1 MDNLIK
7 KEIIKNNDK
16 FLEDLI
22 TFLKINTVK
31 DGALENMPFGKGVAR
46 GLAFLLNWS
55 KQQGFTVINLNEM
68 IGYLEYGES
77 EEYIAVLGHL
87 DVVLAGNNWVT
98 DPFEPVIMENKIYAR
113 GALDD
118 KGPLF
123 ANLYAIKILKD
134 LGYYPKTKI
143 RIIFGTD
150 EESRGLGINYY
161 NSKEKP
167 PIMGYTPDSVFPVV
181 FAEKGIFTYWLN
193 KKNNNFANQIF
204 NLKGGE
210 RSNVVPDYCEVTLK
224 NLNFDLVAQLNDFLQ
239 QYNTNYQYQFEI
251 KNDNGSWKIQ
261 SHGITAHASTPEEGN
276 NAIHNLLKLITWLPL
291 VHDDNYN
298 FIKFIANNFTYDGA
312 KMNCQVKNTEMGDL
326 TMSLGLIEQDD
337 KVIKCKFN
345 VRYPQNTN
353 MPDLITRLTKIIDP
367 FDIYLSEENDTP
379 ALYFSKTTPMIQILH
394 NTYQKVT
401 GYQDELVPSKGST
414 YAKLMPNIVA
424 FGATFPGEETTE
436 HQPNEFID
444 LQKLFKAME
453 IYANAMIALSK

>member
-1 MDNLIK
+1 MDDLIK
-7 KEIIKNNDK
+7 KEIIKNHDQ
-16 FLEDLI
+16 FLKDLI

-31 DGALENMPFGKGVAR
+31 DVALDNMPFGKGVAQ

-55 KQQGFTVINLNEM
+55 KQQGFKVVNLNEM

-87 DVVLAGNNWVT
+87 DVVPAGNNWVT
-98 DPFEPVIMENKIYAR
+98 NPFEPVMIENKIYAR

-193 KKNNNFANQIF
+193 KKINNFANQIF

-224 NLNFDLVAQLNDFLQ
+224 NLNFNLPDYLNDFLK
-239 QYNTNYQYQFEI
+239 QYNTNKQYQFKI
-251 KNDNGSWKIQ
+251 KNNNDSWIIT
-261 SHGITAHASTPEEGN
+261 SHGVTAHASTPEEGV
-276 NAIHNLLKLITWLPL
+276 NAIHNLLKLIAWLPL
-291 VHDDNYN
+291 EYDDSYD
-298 FIKFIANNFTYDGA
+298 FIKFMANNFTFDGA
-312 KMNCQVKNTEMGDL
+312 KMNCQVENVEMGAL
-326 TMSLGLIEQDD
+326 TMSLGLVEQDN
-337 KVIKCKFN
+337 KVIKGKFN

-353 MPDLITRLTKIIDP
+353 MTDLITRLTKIIEP
-367 FDIYLSEENDTP
+367 LDIYLSEENDTP
-379 ALYFSKTTPMIQILH
+379 VLYFSKTTPMIQILH

-401 GYQDELVPSKGST
+401 GYQDDLVASKGST

-453 IYANAMIALSK
+453 IYANAIIALSE